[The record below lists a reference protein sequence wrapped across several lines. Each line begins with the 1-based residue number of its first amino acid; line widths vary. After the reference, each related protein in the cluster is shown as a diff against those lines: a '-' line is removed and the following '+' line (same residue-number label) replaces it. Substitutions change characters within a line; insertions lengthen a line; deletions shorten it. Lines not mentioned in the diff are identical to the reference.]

1 MLQLPDFKQ
10 KQIVIINPKKGS
22 SINDLKFKN
31 ENIVLQREGKIINQV
46 SVHKLMAVYVLGE
59 ATFTSVL
66 VKKLKRFGVSVYLL
80 NGNLEE
86 YAAINAVADGNYL
99 LRERQ
104 YGFKNDLIF
113 AKNLVK
119 NKCFNQLELMKK
131 YAPSFFTKQ
140 AKSAY
145 YKDLVKKIDSVE
157 SIDQLLGIEGSMS
170 KLYFKEVFSKY
181 KWYKRMPRAKVDIT
195 NVLMDIGYNLLFN
208 MVDSLLL
215 LHGFD
220 TYKGIYHQLFFQR
233 KSLSCDIME
242 PFRVLIDKSIVKAY
256 RLKQIS
262 DKDFK
267 AIKGQYFL
275 KMECSKKYYE
285 IFFNVLMDNKEI
297 IFNYVKCFYFCML
310 NESTDYP
317 FIKIKC

>member
-131 YAPSFFTKQ
+131 WIQLDRKKPYKQ
-140 AKSAY
+140 MQSY
-145 YKDLVKKIDSVE
+145 CWR
-157 SIDQLLGIEGSMS
+157 G
-170 KLYFKEVFSKY
+170 
-181 KWYKRMPRAKVDIT
+181 
-195 NVLMDIGYNLLFN
+195 NNL
-208 MVDSLLL
+208 SY
-215 LHGFD
+215 
-220 TYKGIYHQLFFQR
+220 T
-233 KSLSCDIME
+233 
-242 PFRVLIDKSIVKAY
+242 
-256 RLKQIS
+256 
-262 DKDFK
+262 
-267 AIKGQYFL
+267 FL
-275 KMECSKKYYE
+275 
-285 IFFNVLMDNKEI
+285 
-297 IFNYVKCFYFCML
+297 
-310 NESTDYP
+310 
-317 FIKIKC
+317 